1 MTTAIVKRE
10 LTPETWSMIER
21 IAPVMQKSRLFGVAT
36 QEQAMAIM
44 LKGSELGLQLAA
56 SFEFVVV
63 IQDKPSLI
71 PRGALALILNSPEYA
86 GMTIDDQ
93 RNDKGVPTSC
103 TVTMKRRNGFTY
115 TATYT
120 MEDAKLAD
128 LVKPGSGWAKYPAN
142 MLRWRAIGYCADVVF
157 PDIIG
162 GMKRADELGA
172 DITPE
177 GDVINATWTVKP
189 APQPQAPQV
198 QPADLLKALMAK
210 YTPTQILAVND
221 NKIPQTVEEINMVTA
236 RLEADE
242 KAIDALTMDTV
253 GELKS

>member
-1 MTTAIVKRE
+1 MNAIVKRE
-10 LTPETWSMIER
+10 LTADTWGMIER

-36 QEQAMAIM
+36 AEQAMAIM
-44 LKGSELGLQLAA
+44 LKGHELGLQLAA
-56 SFEFVVV
+56 SFEFVAV

-71 PRGALALILNSPEYA
+71 PRGALALILNSSEYA

-93 RNDKGVPTSC
+93 RNDKGVPIACS
-103 TVTMKRRNGFTY
+103 VTMKRKNGFSY

-142 MLRWRAIGYCADVVF
+142 MLRWRAVGYCADVVF

-172 DITPE
+172 DITPD
-177 GDVINATWTVKP
+177 GDVITGTWSKVESKPQEPQITLNELIAKYSAQSILLVNNNTIPATPEQIKEVAEKLAQQDKNLEFTMADVTEVKP
-189 APQPQAPQV
+189 
-198 QPADLLKALMAK
+198 
-210 YTPTQILAVND
+210 
-221 NKIPQTVEEINMVTA
+221 
-236 RLEADE
+236 
-242 KAIDALTMDTV
+242 
-253 GELKS
+253 

>member
-1 MTTAIVKRE
+1 MNAIVKHE
-10 LTPETWSMIER
+10 LTSDTWSMIER

-36 QEQAMAIM
+36 AEQAMAIM
-44 LKGSELGLQLAA
+44 LKGHELGLQLAA
-56 SFEFVVV
+56 SFEFVAV

-71 PRGALALILNSPEYA
+71 PRGALALILNSSEYA

-93 RNDKGVPTSC
+93 RNDKGVPIACS
-103 TVTMKRRNGFTY
+103 VTMKRKNGFSY

-142 MLRWRAIGYCADVVF
+142 MLRWRAVGYCADVVF

-172 DITPE
+172 DITPD
-177 GDVINATWTVKP
+177 GDVITGTWSKVESKSQEPQITLNELIAKYGAQSILLVNNNTIPATPEQIKEVAEKLAQQDKNFEFTMADVAEVKP
-189 APQPQAPQV
+189 
-198 QPADLLKALMAK
+198 
-210 YTPTQILAVND
+210 
-221 NKIPQTVEEINMVTA
+221 
-236 RLEADE
+236 
-242 KAIDALTMDTV
+242 
-253 GELKS
+253 